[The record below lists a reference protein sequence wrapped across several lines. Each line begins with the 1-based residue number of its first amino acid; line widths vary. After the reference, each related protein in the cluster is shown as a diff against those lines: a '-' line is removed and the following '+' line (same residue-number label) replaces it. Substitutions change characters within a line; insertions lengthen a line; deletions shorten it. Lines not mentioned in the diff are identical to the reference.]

1 MTTMLADEWGEW
13 EMGDFGFYQDLDDDD
28 GVDSSLTL
36 SSSSS
41 NLFTTPATTTS
52 SCSPHRTI
60 EDPQPST
67 LTTSP
72 PILSTTIIDTLAEDG
87 GLPWSMQDM
96 NWVRIF
102 NSERDGTSF
111 GQFMRS
117 VRNVEH
123 TVIVAK
129 TESGMIVGGYV
140 ADVWSGRK
148 SRVGEE
154 RGHNAFLFVVQPPA
168 AAKAAMTNDN
178 NSNEVVSPSQQQQ
191 QQQFRVKRFIPGLE
205 DIASSPTGVLEFN
218 FDTLSLSSSSDKKID
233 HHNNNNDKE
242 QQVHIFKPS
251 PRQASLKQV
260 CQLGNKLISLGDDD
274 TDLLHYD
281 DHHMKNFMTI
291 ENSFSKG
298 QVTMTSSD
306 GGCITEEFDV
316 VNFEV
321 YCLSD
326 DDWDDRSE
334 RERDEINHG
343 EKHTFL
349 DNKTNKHMMQN
360 YCAIR

>member
-1 MTTMLADEWGEW
+1 MLADEWGEW

-28 GVDSSLTL
+28 GGVDSSFTL

-41 NLFTTPATTTS
+41 NLFSAPPTPATTTNS

-60 EDPQPST
+60 DDPNPST
-67 LTTSP
+67 LASSP
-72 PILSTTIIDTLAEDG
+72 PILSPTIIDTLAEDG

-96 NWVRIF
+96 NWVRLF

-168 AAKAAMTNDN
+168 AAKAAMTDDDDN
-178 NSNEVVSPSQQQQ
+178 NEVSPS

-233 HHNNNNDKE
+233 HNKE

-274 TDLLHYD
+274 TDLLHD

-326 DDWDDRSE
+326 DD
-334 RERDEINHG
+334 
-343 EKHTFL
+343 
-349 DNKTNKHMMQN
+349 
-360 YCAIR
+360 

>member
-28 GVDSSLTL
+28 GVVDSLTL

-41 NLFTTPATTTS
+41 SNLFSAPPTPATTS
-52 SCSPHRTI
+52 LSSPHRTI
-60 EDPQPST
+60 DDPQPFT

-72 PILSTTIIDTLAEDG
+72 PILSPTIIDTLAEDG
-87 GLPWSMQDM
+87 GLPWSMQDV
-96 NWVRIF
+96 NWVRLF

-129 TESGMIVGGYV
+129 TKSGMIVGGYV

-148 SRVGEE
+148 RVEMN
-154 RGHNAFLFVVQPPA
+154 HNAFLFVVQPPA
-168 AAKAAMTNDN
+168 AEAAMTDDG
-178 NSNEVVSPSQQQQ
+178 NSNAGVSPLQQ

-218 FDTLSLSSSSDKKID
+218 FDTLSLSSSDK
-233 HHNNNNDKE
+233 NNDKE
-242 QQVHIFKPS
+242 QVHIFKPS

-260 CQLGNKLISLGDDD
+260 CQLGNKLISLGDDT
-274 TDLLHYD
+274 TDLLHD
-281 DHHMKNFMTI
+281 QMKNFMTI

-306 GGCITEEFDV
+306 SGCITEEFDV

-326 DDWDDRSE
+326 DD
-334 RERDEINHG
+334 
-343 EKHTFL
+343 
-349 DNKTNKHMMQN
+349 
-360 YCAIR
+360 

>member
-28 GVDSSLTL
+28 GVVDSSLTL

-41 NLFTTPATTTS
+41 SNLFSAPPTPATTTTS
-52 SCSPHRTI
+52 SCSPHHTI
-60 EDPQPST
+60 DDPNPST

-72 PILSTTIIDTLAEDG
+72 PILSPTIIDTLAEDG

-96 NWVRIF
+96 NWVRLF

-117 VRNVEH
+117 VRNVEN

-148 SRVGEE
+148 RVEEE

-168 AAKAAMTNDN
+168 AAEAAMTDYDN
-178 NSNEVVSPSQQQQ
+178 KEVSPSQQ

-233 HHNNNNDKE
+233 HNKE

-274 TDLLHYD
+274 TDLLHD
-281 DHHMKNFMTI
+281 DDHMKNFMTI

-326 DDWDDRSE
+326 DD
-334 RERDEINHG
+334 
-343 EKHTFL
+343 
-349 DNKTNKHMMQN
+349 
-360 YCAIR
+360 

>member
-28 GVDSSLTL
+28 GVVDSSLTL

-41 NLFTTPATTTS
+41 SNLFSAPPTPATTTAS

-60 EDPQPST
+60 DDPNPST

-72 PILSTTIIDTLAEDG
+72 PILSPTIIDTLAEDG

-102 NSERDGTSF
+102 NLERDGTSF

-148 SRVGEE
+148 RVEEE

-168 AAKAAMTNDN
+168 AAEAAMTDYDN
-178 NSNEVVSPSQQQQ
+178 KEVSPSQQ

-233 HHNNNNDKE
+233 HNKE

-274 TDLLHYD
+274 TDLLHD
-281 DHHMKNFMTI
+281 DDHMKNFMTI

-326 DDWDDRSE
+326 DD
-334 RERDEINHG
+334 
-343 EKHTFL
+343 
-349 DNKTNKHMMQN
+349 
-360 YCAIR
+360 

>member
-1 MTTMLADEWGEW
+1 MTTIADEWGEW

-28 GVDSSLTL
+28 NVDSTL
-36 SSSSS
+36 SSSSSS
-41 NLFTTPATTTS
+41 NLFSASPTPATTTA

-60 EDPQPST
+60 DDPQPST
-67 LTTSP
+67 LASSP
-72 PILSTTIIDTLAEDG
+72 PILSPTIMDTLAEDG

-96 NWVRIF
+96 NWVRLF
-102 NSERDGTSF
+102 NLERDGTSF

-154 RGHNAFLFVVQPPA
+154 MNHNAFLFVVQPPA
-168 AAKAAMTNDN
+168 APAMTDDDN
-178 NSNEVVSPSQQQQ
+178 KEVSPSQQ

-218 FDTLSLSSSSDKKID
+218 FDTLSLHSSSDKIV
-233 HHNNNNDKE
+233 DKE
-242 QQVHIFKPS
+242 QVVHIFKPS

-274 TDLLHYD
+274 TDLLHD

-326 DDWDDRSE
+326 DD
-334 RERDEINHG
+334 
-343 EKHTFL
+343 
-349 DNKTNKHMMQN
+349 
-360 YCAIR
+360 

>member
-28 GVDSSLTL
+28 GVVDSSLTL

-41 NLFTTPATTTS
+41 SNLFSAPPTPATTTAS

-60 EDPQPST
+60 DDPNPST

-72 PILSTTIIDTLAEDG
+72 PILSPTIIDTLAEDG

-102 NSERDGTSF
+102 NLERDGTSF

-148 SRVGEE
+148 SRAEEE

-168 AAKAAMTNDN
+168 APAMTDDDDN
-178 NSNEVVSPSQQQQ
+178 NAGVFPSQQ

-233 HHNNNNDKE
+233 HNKE

-274 TDLLHYD
+274 TDLLHD
-281 DHHMKNFMTI
+281 DDHMKNFMTI

-326 DDWDDRSE
+326 DD
-334 RERDEINHG
+334 
-343 EKHTFL
+343 
-349 DNKTNKHMMQN
+349 
-360 YCAIR
+360 

>member
-28 GVDSSLTL
+28 HHGVDSSLTL

-41 NLFTTPATTTS
+41 NLFNAPPTPATTTA

-72 PILSTTIIDTLAEDG
+72 PILSPTIIDTLAEDG

-96 NWVRIF
+96 NWVRLF

-148 SRVGEE
+148 SRAEEE

-168 AAKAAMTNDN
+168 APAMTDDDN
-178 NSNEVVSPSQQQQ
+178 KEVSPSQQ

-218 FDTLSLSSSSDKKID
+218 FDTLSLHSSSDKID
-233 HHNNNNDKE
+233 HNKE
-242 QQVHIFKPS
+242 QVVHIFKPS

-274 TDLLHYD
+274 TDLLHD

-326 DDWDDRSE
+326 DD
-334 RERDEINHG
+334 
-343 EKHTFL
+343 
-349 DNKTNKHMMQN
+349 
-360 YCAIR
+360 